1 MSPIAEGHE
10 VAGILPRPTLT
21 KPSAAE
27 EPPARP
33 LLRLSLR
40 ATLGEL
46 VFGSAVAAI
55 VSLVVQ
61 LAVAHVHVTEPSF
74 VPVALAALGGALIMG
89 TWFWLLVFARPVGRK
104 WAAGRRLWPAGVW
117 VSLSA
122 LITLTLALPLESTRF
137 YYGGS
142 SVDNGF
148 RLQYMTRLASSPA
161 LADFNYRHI
170 APYYPGA
177 WFWLGG
183 RFANLIGWEGWAA
196 YKPYALTWLA
206 ITGVVAFTL
215 WSLVLRRRL
224 ALLAALAT
232 SISGM
237 LQGVDEPYAWP
248 SAAWLA
254 PIAVLAWYVL
264 RRESRAPRWTSVLIG
279 GYVGF
284 AAITYTLHFGFAT
297 LVIVTIAVIAGVS
310 RVRAGRRVWATV
322 RELFLR
328 LLPIGVTGAV
338 VSLLTW
344 LPYLLATGF
353 LLHNPHGLAQHYLP
367 ADSAFLPVPM
377 TDPTPFGAL
386 CLAGVIW
393 MLIRCRRNQIAAAML
408 TITCAVYCWF
418 ALSTL
423 ALVAKTTLLAFR
435 LNVILDAVLATAG
448 VLALVELVEFAR
460 EKLHVRY
467 AQRIAVIACTVG
479 LLGAITLTQGAMG
492 VALNGSEQ
500 QAYQDYYPTGSN
512 SMGQHD
518 TTNVAAWYPQIYQT
532 VAALT
537 GRPPQQ
543 NIVLTTDYK
552 LMSFQPYWGFQEE
565 TPHYANPLGS
575 YNARAAEIQQWSHA
589 SSSTQLAAMLGR
601 SQFEPPNVFIL
612 NKNAASLSVT
622 LKSDS
627 FPQQPNVRDYDVP
640 FNPAAF
646 SGPEFMRQDVG
657 PYAVIVHR

>member
-1 MSPIAEGHE
+1 M
-10 VAGILPRPTLT
+10 AGTLPRPTLI
-21 KPSAAE
+21 KPSAAQ
-27 EPPARP
+27 EPPATP

-46 VFGSAVAAI
+46 VFGSATAAI
-55 VSLVVQ
+55 VSLLVQ
-61 LAVAHVHVTEPSF
+61 FAVAHVHVSQPSF
-74 VPVALAALGGALIMG
+74 VPDALAALGGALIMG
-89 TWFWLLVFARPVGRK
+89 AWFWLLVYARPRGL
-104 WAAGRRLWPAGVW
+104 RRLWPAGVW
-117 VSLSA
+117 VSLST
-122 LITLTLALPLESTRF
+122 LITLTLALPLESTRL

-161 LADFNYRHI
+161 LADFNYVHV
-170 APYYPGA
+170 APYYPAA

-183 RFANLIGWEGWAA
+183 RFANLIGFPGWAA

-206 ITGVVAFTL
+206 VTGVVAFTL

-224 ALLAALAT
+224 ALLAAVAT
-232 SISGM
+232 AISGM
-237 LQGVDEPYAWP
+237 LQGIDEPYAWP

-254 PIAVLAWYVL
+254 PVAVLAWYVL
-264 RRESRAPRWTSVLIG
+264 RHESRAPRWVSVLIG

-297 LVIVTIAVIAGVS
+297 MLIVAMAVMAGVS
-310 RVRAGRRVWATV
+310 RIRTGRRVWPTI

-328 LLPIGVTGAV
+328 LLPIGATAAV
-338 VSLLTW
+338 ISLLTW
-344 LPYLLATGF
+344 LPYLLATDF
-353 LLHNPHGLAQHYLP
+353 LLHNPHGVAEHYLP
-367 ADSAFLPVPM
+367 QDSAFLPVPM

-393 MLIRCRRNQIAAAML
+393 MLFRCRRNQIAATTL
-408 TITCAVYCWF
+408 TITAAVYCWF

-423 ALVAKTTLLAFR
+423 ALLAKTTLLAFR

-448 VLALVELVEFAR
+448 VLALVELVEFGR

-467 AQRIAVIACTVG
+467 APRIAVIAGTVG

-492 VALNGSEQ
+492 TALSGAEQ
-500 QAYQDYYPTGSN
+500 QAYQDYYPTGYN

-518 TTNVAAWYPQIYQT
+518 TTNAAAWYPQIYQ
-532 VAALT
+532 AIAGLT
-537 GRPPQQ
+537 GRSPQQ
-543 NIVLTTDYK
+543 NVVLTTDYK

-565 TPHYANPLGS
+565 TPHYADPLGN
-575 YNARAAEIQQWSHA
+575 YNARAAEIQRWSTA
-589 SSSTQLAAMLGR
+589 GNSAQLAAMLHT
-601 SQFEPPNVFIL
+601 SPFDPPNVFIL
-612 NKNAASLSVT
+612 NRGTGTLSVT
-622 LKSDS
+622 LKADS

-646 SGPEFMRQDVG
+646 SGPGFVRQDVG
-657 PYAVIVHR
+657 PYAVIVRR

>member
-1 MSPIAEGHE
+1 MSPTAEGYE

-21 KPSAAE
+21 EPSTAH
-27 EPPARP
+27 EPRPAP

-40 ATLGEL
+40 ATIGEL
-46 VFGSAVAAI
+46 AFGSATAAI
-55 VSLVVQ
+55 VSLLVQ
-61 LAVAHVHVTEPSF
+61 FAVAHVHVSEPTY
-74 VPVALAALGGALIMG
+74 VPDALAALGGALIMAM
-89 TWFWLLVFARPVGRK
+89 WFGLLAFAGPRRRK
-104 WAAGRRLWPAGVW
+104 WLWPAGAW
-117 VSLSA
+117 VSMA
-122 LITLTLALPLESTRF
+122 TFTTLTLALPLESTRF

-161 LADFNYRHI
+161 LADFNYVHV

-183 RFANLIGWEGWAA
+183 RFANLIGWDGWAA

-206 ITGVVAFTL
+206 ITAVVAFTL
-215 WSLVLRRRL
+215 WSLVLDRRL

-232 SISGM
+232 TISGM
-237 LQGVDEPYAWP
+237 LQGIDEPYAWP

-254 PIAVLAWYVL
+254 PVAVLSWQVL

-297 LVIVTIAVIAGVS
+297 LLIVVIAVVTGVS
-310 RVRAGRRVWATV
+310 RVREGRRVWPTI

-338 VSLLTW
+338 ISLVTW
-344 LPYLLATGF
+344 LPYLLATDF

-367 ADSAFLPVPM
+367 QDSAFLPVPM

-386 CLAGVIW
+386 CLAGLIW
-393 MLIRCRRNQIAAAML
+393 LLMRCRRNQIAATML
-408 TITCAVYCWF
+408 TITSAVYCWF

-423 ALVAKTTLLAFR
+423 ALIAKTTLLAFR

-448 VLALVELVEFAR
+448 VFALVELVRFAR
-460 EKLHVRY
+460 EKLHARY
-467 AQRIAVIACTVG
+467 TSRIVLISCTLG
-479 LLGAITLTQGAMG
+479 LLGAVTLTQGAMG
-492 VALNGSEQ
+492 QALNDAEQ
-500 QAYQDYYPTGSN
+500 QAYQDYYPTGYN

-518 TTNVAAWYPQIYQT
+518 PTNVAAWYPQIYRT
-532 VAALT
+532 IADLT

-552 LMSFQPYWGFQEE
+552 LMSFQPYWGFQDE
-565 TPHYANPLGS
+565 TPHYANPLAN
-575 YNARAAEIQQWSHA
+575 YDTRAAEVQRWSRA
-589 SSSTQLAAMLGR
+589 GSSAQLVAMLQS
-601 SQFEPPNVFIL
+601 SQFASPNVFIL
-612 NKNAASLSVT
+612 NKAAGTLSVT
-622 LKSDS
+622 LKADS
-627 FPQQPNVRDYDVP
+627 FPQQPNVRDYDVS

-646 SGPEFMRQDVG
+646 SGPGFVRQDVG
-657 PYAVIVHR
+657 PYAVIVRR